1 MEDSCLQRY
10 SQLFGSDDRL
20 HACIS
25 ELGIPLTREAGFHQW
40 DVRGNAFGLLAA
52 HPVAP
57 FVSMHHLETIDPVF
71 PQHNSLD
78 GLQLLVKAMKTEP
91 ISFLQRSICY
101 DRERRLTFSVS
112 MGYVVQVF
120 PKIILPRELDQPEQ
134 QCLSEMVS

>member
-1 MEDSCLQRY
+1 MLTWPAPLSKPTILGTRPTAWAFGGGGIAISYPLAEALNNMEDACLQRY

-57 FVSMHHLETIDPVF
+57 FVSMHHL
-71 PQHNSLD
+71 
-78 GLQLLVKAMKTEP
+78 KT
-91 ISFLQRSICY
+91 SSN
-101 DRERRLTFSVS
+101 
-112 MGYVVQVF
+112 
-120 PKIILPRELDQPEQ
+120 
-134 QCLSEMVS
+134 